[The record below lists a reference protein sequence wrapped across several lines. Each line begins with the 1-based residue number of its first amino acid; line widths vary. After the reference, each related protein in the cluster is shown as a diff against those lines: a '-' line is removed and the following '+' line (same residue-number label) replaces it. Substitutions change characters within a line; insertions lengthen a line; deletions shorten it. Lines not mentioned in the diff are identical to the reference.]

1 MCTGA
6 LDLHDED
13 MHPELSSSV
22 GQIRFNELGS
32 RFGRRNRYSVAS
44 DVALPPPR
52 ERDAVG
58 RDRHLA

>member
-1 MCTGA
+1 MCLDA
-6 LDLHDED
+6 LAAHDVD

-22 GQIRFNELGS
+22 AQIRFKDLGL
-32 RFGRRNRYSVAS
+32 RPGRRGRFSVAS

-52 ERDAVG
+52 ERDPVG